1 MILIPLIPPPFYQNE
16 NHHLKSQLGLLG
28 HELNDRDMSIDQMRA
43 ALIRSRD
50 DVLKNSL
57 PDEKLFLSN
66 RKFLVSIS
74 TILQDLN
81 KNTKIDGAASGDTN
95 QNQLYKNENLQ
106 EILTDSTA
114 DLTDPIIINKFTK
127 IILERL
133 SSGIQR
139 VHLAEKMQQKAE
151 EDKNDLKIKVKD
163 LLTKISREKKLKI
176 EKEHQINEKNF
187 QDTISV
193 LQKELSFARKQMRRE
208 AADEI

>member
-1 MILIPLIPPPFYQNE
+1 MPYLHMCAVCFVLIQCVTSWFSNHFFLILIPLIPPPFYQNE

-106 EILTDSTA
+106 ERA
-114 DLTDPIIINKFTK
+114 PQN
-127 IILERL
+127 
-133 SSGIQR
+133 
-139 VHLAEKMQQKAE
+139 
-151 EDKNDLKIKVKD
+151 N
-163 LLTKISREKKLKI
+163 
-176 EKEHQINEKNF
+176 
-187 QDTISV
+187 
-193 LQKELSFARKQMRRE
+193 SF
-208 AADEI
+208 

>member
-1 MILIPLIPPPFYQNE
+1 MQKQKLDESTNLNYSYLNEISVLKQTLERMSSERADLDNEVTKLKSEVGKMSDLNRVRLEHEKRLKELQNANNMQFGERLQVYQNE

-81 KNTKIDGAASGDTN
+81 KNSSDGAASGDAN
-95 QNQLYKNENLQ
+95 QNQSLYRNENL
-106 EILTDSTA
+106 
-114 DLTDPIIINKFTK
+114 
-127 IILERL
+127 
-133 SSGIQR
+133 
-139 VHLAEKMQQKAE
+139 
-151 EDKNDLKIKVKD
+151 
-163 LLTKISREKKLKI
+163 
-176 EKEHQINEKNF
+176 
-187 QDTISV
+187 
-193 LQKELSFARKQMRRE
+193 
-208 AADEI
+208 